1 MSEEAATV
9 VVNGETTTTEV
20 VTNGD
25 HSEEIT
31 TSLEGVTI
39 QTKSVE
45 SVKSTTISSSE
56 TSETVVV
63 KSSQSETV
71 TVTEGDKPAEEEE
84 KKEEEAE
91 KKDEEVKENGDAEET
106 VEKTE
111 AVETEAAP
119 EGEEKK
125 EEGEETKEGEEEK
138 KEETEEDKKKA
149 NGKTP
154 KTPKEKKIKE
164 SNPNSP
170 VRKILRIFACG
181 SDSAGDS
188 KSIEGETSRVNVT
201 DAKGEEPKKLDFG
214 MCVVTTKPEEPKE
227 PKEGEE
233 APEPA
238 GPAHFAAELTRNGI
252 ADQFGIRDND
262 ELMMLNYFPMAG
274 KAHCKVVSLFE
285 EEELPRK
292 THLLFRRKVPAG
304 KKTAFDYH
312 FVTGDIQQLENP
324 GDEGKP
330 AGDYHVNNLTHHI
343 VRDTASATIVAPLE
357 RVHVQSTKDAET
369 YMRFEDNK
377 LSAATDFDATSDKF
391 VFEMIM
397 RIVIRPTLE
406 PQVVFRHKME
416 SSESTYMFLNQD
428 DKDIKV
434 QEETDLTG
442 NLPKVVSPN
451 ETMHVRGISNKAQ
464 TYAFESIAERGN
476 YVTVD
481 GESVKVDSIPEGQVI
496 SEELAYHFHVFA
508 STSS

>member
-9 VVNGETTTTEV
+9 VVNGESETTTTEV
-20 VTNGD
+20 ITNGD
-25 HSEEIT
+25 HSSEIT

-39 QTKSVE
+39 QTKTVE
-45 SVKSTTISSSE
+45 SVKSSTVSSSE
-56 TSETVVV
+56 TSEVVIV
-63 KSSQSETV
+63 KSSHSESV
-71 TVTEGDKPAEEEE
+71 TITEGEDAETPAEEKKDDED
-84 KKEEEAE
+84 KKEEVNGHA
-91 KKDEEVKENGDAEET
+91 EEV
-106 VEKTE
+106 VEKTD

-119 EGEEKK
+119 DAAAEEKP
-125 EEGEETKEGEEEK
+125 EGETKEEEEK
-138 KEETEEDKKKA
+138 KEGENEEEKKKA

-154 KTPKEKKIKE
+154 KTPKEKSLKA

-181 SDSAGDS
+181 SDSSDDAK
-188 KSIEGETSRVNVT
+188 KSIEGETSRVHVT
-201 DAKGEEPKKLDFG
+201 DTKAGDEPKKLDFG
-214 MCVVTTKPEEPKE
+214 MCVVTTKPEEGAE
-227 PKEGEE
+227 
-233 APEPA
+233 EPA
-238 GPAHFAAELTRNGI
+238 GPSHFVAELTRNGI

-274 KAHCKVVSLFE
+274 RAHRNVVTLFE

-312 FVTGDIQQLENP
+312 FVTGDVQQLENP
-324 GDEGKP
+324 GDDKP
-330 AGDYHVNNLTHHI
+330 AGDYQVNNLTHHI

-357 RVHVQSTKDAET
+357 RVHVQSTKESET

-377 LSAATDFDATSDKF
+377 LSAATDFDAASDKF

-416 SSESTYMFLNQD
+416 SSESTYMFMSQD
-428 DKDIKV
+428 EKEIKV
-434 QEETDLTG
+434 QEESDLTG

-464 TYAFESIAERGN
+464 TYAFESIAERGS

-481 GESVKVDSIPEGQVI
+481 AESVKVDSIPEGQVI
-496 SEELAYHFHVFA
+496 SEEVAYHFHVFA